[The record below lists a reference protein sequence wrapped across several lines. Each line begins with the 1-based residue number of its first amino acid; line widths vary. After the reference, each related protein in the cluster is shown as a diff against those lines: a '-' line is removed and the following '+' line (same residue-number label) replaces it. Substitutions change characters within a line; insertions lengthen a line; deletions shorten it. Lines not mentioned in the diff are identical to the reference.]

1 MPHTLALAK
10 AEIVRL
16 GRNKRYFLFT
26 LALPVVMYLIIGKQK
41 ATAYGV
47 DFQVFYMIS
56 MATLGGFSGAL
67 AGNAQ
72 RIAQEKKDGW
82 IRQLRLTPLPANG
95 YVVSKVIVSMAT
107 TVPSVLLVLVLGR
120 FYGNVHLP
128 AWQWPVLA
136 VTIWFGTTIFAALAV
151 ALGYKFAPDQVQPL
165 AFLFYMVFAI
175 LGGIWFPIGGVLQKI
190 GEVLPTYQ
198 VIKICTDVVLGSSV
212 PMALPIGLVIWM
224 AVFVGLATFAV
235 RSTAE
240 SV

>member
-1 MPHTLALAK
+1 MNSTLALSK
-10 AEIVRL
+10 AEILRL

-26 LALPVVMYLIIGKQK
+26 LALPIILYLIIGKQQ
-41 ATAYGV
+41 AHAYGV

-82 IRQLRLTPLPANG
+82 IRQLRLTALPANG
-95 YVVSKVIVSMAT
+95 YVISKVIVSMAI
-107 TVPSVLLVLVLGR
+107 TVPSVVIVLLLGR

-165 AFLFYMVFAI
+165 SLVFYMLFAI
-175 LGGIWFPIGGVLQKI
+175 LGGIWFPIGGVLQKV

-198 VIKICTDVVLGSSV
+198 VIKICTDVVEGSSV
-212 PMALPIGLVIWM
+212 PVALPIGLVAWM
-224 AVFVGLATFAV
+224 VVFVVLATFAV

>member
-1 MPHTLALAK
+1 MPSTLALAK
-10 AEIVRL
+10 AEITRL
-16 GRNKRYFLFT
+16 GRNKRYLLFT
-26 LALPVVMYLIIGKQK
+26 LALPVLMYLIIGRQK
-41 ATAYGV
+41 AQAYGV

-82 IRQLRLTPLPANG
+82 IRQLRLTALPANG
-95 YVVSKVIVSMAT
+95 YVISKIIVSMAT
-107 TVPSVLLVLVLGR
+107 TVPSVLIVLVLGR
-120 FYGNVHLP
+120 CYGNVHLP
-128 AWQWPVLA
+128 LWQWPVLA

-165 AFLFYMVFAI
+165 SFVLYMVFAI
-175 LGGIWFPIGGVLQKI
+175 LGGIWFPVGGFLQKI

-198 VIKICTDVVLGSSV
+198 VVKICTDVIEGASV
-212 PMALPIGLVIWM
+212 PVGLPIGLVVWM
-224 AVFVGLATFAV
+224 VLFTALATLAV
-235 RSTAE
+235 RTTAE